1 VSPAASQKGRT
12 GKAPER
18 RFLRRSDPLTSALLV
33 FPLFLI
39 YQAGVL
45 VLPGV
50 HNGADL
56 VTSQLLTLLH
66 GRATLYLL
74 LNIGLSIGFCGAV
87 LFLRRSNSFDPGVF
101 LPTVLESA
109 IYALTMGS
117 LIVFVM
123 QDLLHVDPSLVVRPA
138 LRTAAAQ
145 PSPGLVSA
153 FVLSLGAGV
162 HEELLF
168 RVILLGA
175 VAWVCQKL
183 AGLSR
188 FMSLAMA
195 FLVSAVLFSAA
206 HHVIGGEPFRV
217 GAFVYRIL
225 CGLFFATLYQTRGF
239 AVAVYTHAL
248 YDMYVLMLR

>member
-1 VSPAASQKGRT
+1 
-12 GKAPER
+12 
-18 RFLRRSDPLTSALLV
+18 LRRSDPLTSALLV

-56 VTSQLLTLLH
+56 VTSELLTLLH

-74 LNIGLSIGFCGAV
+74 LNVGLSIGFCGAV
-87 LFLRRSNSFDPGVF
+87 LFLRRSNTFDPGVF

-123 QDLLHVDPSLVVRPA
+123 QDVLHVDPSLVVQAGHPA
-138 LRTAAAQ
+138 LRTAGQ
-145 PSPGLVSA
+145 PSPGPLSA

-162 HEELLF
+162 HEELVF

-175 VAWVCQKL
+175 TAWFCQRVV
-183 AGLSR
+183 GLSR
-188 FMSLAMA
+188 LLSLALA
-195 FLVSAVLFSAA
+195 FLVSAVLFSLA

-225 CGLFFATLYQTRGF
+225 CGLFFATLYETRGL

-248 YDMYVLMLR
+248 YDMYVLILR